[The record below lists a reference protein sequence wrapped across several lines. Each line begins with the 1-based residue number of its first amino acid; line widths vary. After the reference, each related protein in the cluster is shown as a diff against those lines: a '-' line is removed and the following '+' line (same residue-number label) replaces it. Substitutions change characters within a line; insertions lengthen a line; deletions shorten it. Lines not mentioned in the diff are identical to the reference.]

1 MSVHMRR
8 FTVSGTV
15 LAFALTAVGV
25 GPAAH
30 ADAPALSLRPAV
42 ASAVP
47 PPPSEALPAALDV
60 YEPYEPQV
68 SCDPRTKPGVLA
80 FAALMT
86 ARYHTGATGT
96 SQTRARVPITGVF

>member
-47 PPPSEALPAALDV
+47 APPSKALPAALDV
-60 YEPYEPQV
+60 YKPATDATVGFTRSRTRRTTKRDRCEP
-68 SCDPRTKPGVLA
+68 
-80 FAALMT
+80 
-86 ARYHTGATGT
+86 H
-96 SQTRARVPITGVF
+96 